1 MRSTKKLEHL
11 AKTNPSILK
20 FSNTLYFFADNFFA
34 DNFFADN
41 FFADNF
47 FKTFVGIV
55 TDFKV
60 VGAALGPC

>member
-41 FFADNF
+41 FF
-47 FKTFVGIV
+47 KTFVGIV